1 MRKGQLRTRLRALRL
16 LAQRSQPD
24 PLRWLNDAPR
34 APPIAASER
43 ISDASSTTFT
53 DLTLEEQ
60 PTASDTPRL
69 STLSHDRTCLIC
81 LDDIPEGT
89 STLRLPCRH
98 ATWHADCVTTWL
110 RAAPRCPM
118 CNAQIA
124 AKRACYRGTYHN
136 TELAWT
142 LHDRRMP
149 EFVQPVLRRDS
160 GAGEEVLGVL
170 DIALASRDLAWRLD
184 ERRLSLASRPR
195 RSSRLLRPP
204 RPPLLLRRTQTNR
217 RFIRSLTPT
226 PRW

>member
-16 LAQRSQPD
+16 LSHRAQPD

-34 APPIAASER
+34 TPPIATSER

-60 PTASDTPRL
+60 PATAEAPRL

-89 STLRLPCRH
+89 PSLRLPCRH
-98 ATWHADCVTTWL
+98 AAWHTDCVTTWL
-110 RAAPRCPM
+110 RAAPRCPI
-118 CNAQIA
+118 CNFQIA

-136 TELAWT
+136 AESAWT
-142 LHDRRMP
+142 LRDRRMP

-160 GAGEEVLGVL
+160 GAAEEVLGVL
-170 DIALASRDLAWRLD
+170 NVALTNRDLAWRLD

-195 RSSRLLRPP
+195 RSSRLRRPP
-204 RPPLLLRRTQTNR
+204 RPPLLERTVQTNR